1 MKRSSVIQLNPEFE
15 ASSMGRDSRDSR
27 DSRYSMRM
35 ERDEMDSTEEEIDI
49 DVVGEDS
56 DKEEDQPISDAQE
69 RIFR

>member
-15 ASSMGRDSRDSR
+15 ASRDSRDSR

-56 DKEEDQPISDAQE
+56 DKEEDQPISDAQA
-69 RIFR
+69 RIFQTP